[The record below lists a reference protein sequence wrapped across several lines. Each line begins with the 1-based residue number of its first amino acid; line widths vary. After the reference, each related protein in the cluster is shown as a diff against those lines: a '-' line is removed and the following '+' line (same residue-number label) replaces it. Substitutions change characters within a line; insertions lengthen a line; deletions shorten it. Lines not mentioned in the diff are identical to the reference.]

1 MNPFM
6 SDMEL
11 LGLAARRLGMEPEML
26 MQRYYGSIL
35 DAEHEFE
42 EFCRSGRLQDS
53 FRAMLRARLNA
64 MPGEAQESGDAG
76 MVTVP
81 A

>member
-11 LGLAARRLGMEPEML
+11 LALAASRLRMEPEML

-42 EFCRSGRLQDS
+42 EFCRSGQLQDS
-53 FRAMLRARLNA
+53 FRVMLQARLNA
-64 MPGEAQESGDAG
+64 MPGEAQESGDTG
-76 MVTVP
+76 MATVP

>member
-6 SDMEL
+6 SDTEL
-11 LGLAARRLGMEPEML
+11 LALAVRRLGMEPEAL

-42 EFCRSGRLQDS
+42 EFCRTGQLQDS
-53 FRAMLRARLNA
+53 FRVMLRARLNA
-64 MPGEAQESGDAG
+64 MPGEASESSDAG

>member
-1 MNPFM
+1 M